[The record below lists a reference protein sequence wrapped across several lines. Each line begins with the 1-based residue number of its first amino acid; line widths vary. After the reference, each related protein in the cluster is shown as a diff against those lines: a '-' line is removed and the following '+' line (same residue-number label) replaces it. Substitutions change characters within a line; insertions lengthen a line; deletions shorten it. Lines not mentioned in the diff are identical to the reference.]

1 MFGYNPLHQRIPA
14 TVLAELAM
22 AGFVRTGEHN
32 QRQSFFRKFD
42 VRPDDGLQHIEIVE
56 NRPDELVV
64 VYESATVYGDTLEP
78 RRLIAGDTLDQ
89 AVHAAVDVANDAS
102 TVYRLSGMQALRQ

>member
-1 MFGYNPLHQRIPA
+1 MFGHNPLHLRISA
-14 TVLAELAM
+14 AVLAELAM

-42 VRPDDGLQHIEIVE
+42 VRPTDGTQHIEIVE
-56 NRPDELVV
+56 NGPDELVV
-64 VYESATVYGDTLEP
+64 VYESATAIGDSLEP
-78 RRLIAGDTLDQ
+78 RRLIAGDTLDK
-89 AVHAAVDVANDAS
+89 AVHAAVDFANDAC